1 MSRLPRKES
10 ENFLVQSV
18 EEEPEELLGIL
29 LVALSHEAES
39 LNLGERIV
47 HAVWN
52 ECQAALRGGAVEEV
66 VSVAVGR
73 RGGKLAEKVDHSVNE
88 RVRLALEV
96 GGDKAGEEGEEPVE
110 ARSEDED
117 LEDLDGSIESMTKV
131 GA

>member
-29 LVALSHEAES
+29 LVALSHEAEP

-117 LEDLDGSIESMTKV
+117 LEDLDSSIESMTKV